1 MSLWY
6 IEYSEK
12 HESIY
17 SGGVVIRVVILAVA
31 AIIHLSSAANEV
43 DLIFTPQRSFYSAAQ
58 KAMGD
63 AGIAL
68 QSGITAGLLNPSLVN
83 VYRKDIRE
91 THGSVTAG
99 FGRDSLY
106 NKSMIPLGVSYS
118 AEDGTA
124 ALFYRYLLS
133 DEELSHHELTFNLSG
148 LLFPESEDQ
157 GAVDFG
163 INIRIEKMKWKNR
176 ELAPL
181 YIVTRH
187 VDTTIGKKTDT
198 IVLSAP
204 NMFKGELSQT
214 NCILDLG
221 FFQPDVLPGVD
232 FGLALKNLVGY
243 TWRKE
248 RPFINTVSD
257 TLNDSIAVDSLL
269 YSNLTQKKRQ
279 WINRK
284 YKTLSAGIVYHT
296 AIKPNSFTLS
306 IPLDLEIF
314 GLFDKKMKNTFVF
327 KGGIEALVAGHFAL
341 RLGYSRSPG
350 ILMKDFSKI
359 KKLNFFTGGGGVRID
374 PLIFDFYVS
383 HNVFG
388 TTLTFDY

>member
-1 MSLWY
+1 M
-6 IEYSEK
+6 
-12 HESIY
+12 
-17 SGGVVIRVVILAVA
+17 IRVVILLA
-31 AIIHLSSAANEV
+31 AACIHISFAANEV
-43 DLIFTPQRSFYSAAQ
+43 DPIFTPQRSFYSAAQ

-63 AGIAL
+63 AGIAEP
-68 QSGITAGLLNPSLVN
+68 SGITAGLLNPSLVN
-83 VYRKDIRE
+83 VYRKDLRE

-106 NKSMIPLGVSYS
+106 KKMILPLGVSYS

-148 LLFPESEDQ
+148 LLFPASEDQ

-163 INIRIEKMKWKNR
+163 INIRFEMMKWKNR
-176 ELAPL
+176 EVAPL
-181 YIVTRH
+181 YMVTRH
-187 VDTTIGKKTDT
+187 VDTTVSKIADT
-198 IVLSAP
+198 IALSVP
-204 NMFKGELSQT
+204 DMFKGELSQT

-221 FFQPDVLPGVD
+221 FFQPEILPGVD
-232 FGLALKNLVGY
+232 FGLTLKNLVGY

-248 RPFINTVSD
+248 RPFVYTAKD

-269 YSNLTQKKRQ
+269 YSNQKQKKKE

-284 YKTLSAGIVYHT
+284 YKTLSAGIAYH
-296 AIKPNSFTLS
+296 AVIKPNTFTLS

-314 GLFDKKMKNTFVF
+314 GLFDKKVKNTVAF

-341 RLGYSRSPG
+341 RLGYSRSPE
-350 ILMKDFSKI
+350 ILVRDFSKI

-374 PLIFDFYVS
+374 PLIFDFYIS

-388 TTLTFDY
+388 TTLAFDY